1 MKRVALAVCLVFLFS
16 LAASLAWASSTK
28 MLVRLYNLS
37 DKEMKLFLGSEFDL
51 VRTGRDFV
59 ELVMSREEIAVMK
72 KSGKKIRE
80 IISDLDRYVARRLAE
95 QTPQAS
101 YLTYDTMTARLREL
115 VAAHPDIAVLTSI
128 GKSIEGRDLWAVK
141 VSDHPGLDEKEPAC
155 LLAGAHH
162 AREWTS
168 FEVPMAVLQALLDGY
183 GTDPRLTRLVD
194 ERETWIIPMVNPDGV
209 TWSQTKA
216 KYWRK
221 NRRPVGSSFGI
232 DLNRNYGYH
241 WGPTGSSDQPYSDT
255 YHGTGPFS
263 EPETTAIKELAER
276 ERFQTSIHFHSYS
289 ELILFPF
296 AYAYNVPNPDEPLY
310 RSVGAEMAAFNSYT
324 VQNCTELY
332 PAAGISDDW
341 LYGEGKTIAFTFEMG
356 REFIPPPTEIA
367 KQCALNVPA
376 VLHLLDRTG
385 AIAVNTPTGSA
396 EIIEGLDLPD
406 ALAALTMGQSL
417 LPRHAGDTRE
427 TVAGRLQ
434 AAARRAADLV
444 AARLAEGDL
453 DPWHQIQKNSACRPV
468 LSLARTRA
476 LFEHCHGRPLPEAVL
491 GEIQK
496 AR

>member
-1 MKRVALAVCLVFLFS
+1 MKRMALAVCLFS
-16 LAASLAWASSTK
+16 LVAGLAWASSTK
-28 MLVRLYNLS
+28 ALVRLSNLS
-37 DKEMKLFLGSEFDL
+37 DKEMKLFLGSDFDL
-51 VRTGRDFV
+51 VRTGPDFI
-59 ELVMSREEIAVMK
+59 ELVMSREELAVMK
-72 KSGKKIRE
+72 KAGKKIRE
-80 IISDLDRYVARRLAE
+80 IVSDLDWYVAHRLAE

-115 VAAHPDIAVLTSI
+115 AAAHPDIVRLESV
-128 GKSIEGRDLWAVK
+128 GKSIEGRDLWAAK
-141 VSDHPGLDEKEPAC
+141 VSDHPDLDEKEPAC

-168 FEVPMAVLQALLDGY
+168 VMVPMAVLEALVAGY
-183 GTDPRLTRLVD
+183 GSDPRLTRLVD
-194 ERETWIIPMVNPDGV
+194 ERETWIVPMVNPDGV

-221 NRRPVGSSFGI
+221 NRRPVGGSFGI

-263 EPETTAIKELAER
+263 EPETSAIKALAER
-276 ERFQTSIHFHSYS
+276 EHFQTSIHFHSYS

-296 AYAYNVPNPDEPLY
+296 AYAYDVPNPDEPLY
-310 RSVGAEMAAFNSYT
+310 RSVGAEMAAFNTYT

-376 VLHLLDRTG
+376 VLHLLDRAG
-385 AIAVNTPTGSA
+385 AIAVNSPSGSE
-396 EIIEGLDLPD
+396 EIVGALDLPD
-406 ALAALTMGQSL
+406 ALAALTMGQAL

-427 TVAGRLQ
+427 RVAGRLQ

-444 AARLAEGDL
+444 AARLAEGDPGPWRQAQK
-453 DPWHQIQKNSACRPV
+453 DPACRPV
-468 LSLARTRA
+468 LPLARTRA
-476 LFEHCHGRPLPEAVL
+476 LFEHCHGHPLSDVL
-491 GEIQK
+491 LAEIQK